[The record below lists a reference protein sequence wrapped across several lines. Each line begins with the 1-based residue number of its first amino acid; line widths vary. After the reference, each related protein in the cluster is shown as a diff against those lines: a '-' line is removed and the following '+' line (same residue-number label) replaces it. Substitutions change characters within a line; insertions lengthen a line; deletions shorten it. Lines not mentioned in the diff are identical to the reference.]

1 MNGGM
6 IEQYMSIKNMYE
18 NAILFFQVGGFFQLY
33 YYDAEIAKEELGLI
47 LRSRAVGNGQYAPMC
62 GFPVSS
68 EKKYCQC
75 LTQKG
80 YAVVVCVQTNEKE
93 ADGKCV
99 RAVSY
104 MEKPEKGIK
113 EKKISAQWYEYLENH
128 TFEST
133 IEPQETDAKRRKK
146 TSMNSHKAVSDL
158 ESSAQA
164 KKFEE
169 TAKEELWECLAHVE
183 LDDTTPMM
191 ALLLLQDWKKRYVNG
206 QRNTDRL

>member
-6 IEQYMSIKNMYE
+6 IEQYMSIKNMYK

-33 YYDAEIAKEELGLI
+33 YYDAEIVKEELGLT

-68 EKKYCQC
+68 EKKYCQS
-75 LTQKG
+75 LTQNG

-99 RAVSY
+99 RTVSY
-104 MEKPEKGIK
+104 MEKPEEGI
-113 EKKISAQWYEYLENH
+113 ESKKISERWQEYLETY
-128 TFEST
+128 TFESI
-133 IEPQETDAKRRKK
+133 IEQQEDAKRRKK
-146 TSMNSHKAVSDL
+146 TLMNSHKAVSNL
-158 ESSAQA
+158 EYSAQEN
-164 KKFEE
+164 KFEE

-183 LDDTTPMM
+183 LNDTTPMM